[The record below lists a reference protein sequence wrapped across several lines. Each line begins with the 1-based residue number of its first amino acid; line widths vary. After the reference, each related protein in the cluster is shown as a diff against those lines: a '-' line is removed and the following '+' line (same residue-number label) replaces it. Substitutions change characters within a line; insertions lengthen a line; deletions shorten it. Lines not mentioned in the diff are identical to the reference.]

1 MSEPSDAITG
11 LRARLTTLLRQGVSD
26 ERAFG
31 ATLAEDER
39 ERTGTEDAWA
49 PKEIIA
55 HIAYW
60 RERETE
66 RAEALIGGD
75 APPSFDDFQRL
86 NEESFADLAAHSWDG
101 AIARSARS
109 VENLITAIARLPD
122 SALAGAARES
132 DQFGAPRL
140 LSTIVGNGYQHPEQH
155 LAEIAIAQRNPAG
168 AAHIQRRMLDAVVAL
183 DAGAEVTANARYNLA
198 CMLAAAG
205 PRDDVI
211 GLLRQAF
218 ADNPRLIAWSRQ
230 DTDLDPLRDDPE
242 YQAMAAEGH
251 S

>member
-1 MSEPSDAITG
+1 MSEPTDAIAG
-11 LRARLTTLLRQGVSD
+11 LRARLTALLHQGVSD

-31 ATLAEDER
+31 TTLAQDER
-39 ERTGTEDAWA
+39 ERTGTEDSWA

-55 HIAYW
+55 HMAYW

-66 RAEALIGGD
+66 RAEALVRSE

-86 NEESFADLAAHSWDG
+86 NEESFADLATHSWDG
-101 AIARSARS
+101 AIARSERS
-109 VENLITAIARLPD
+109 VENLIAAIERLPD
-122 SALAGAARES
+122 STLVGAARES

-155 LAEIAIAQRNPAG
+155 LAEMAIAQGNPVE
-168 AAHIQRRMLDAVVAL
+168 AARIQRRMLDAVMAL
-183 DAGAEVTANARYNLA
+183 DAGAEVTAAARYNLA

-205 PRDDVI
+205 PRDEVI
-211 GLLRQAF
+211 SLLRQAL
-218 ADNPRLIAWSRQ
+218 AGNPRLVAWSRQ
-230 DTDLDPLRDDPE
+230 DTDLDPLRDDPDF
-242 YQAMAAEGH
+242 QAITTEEH